1 MPKKYKEQE
10 MIPDPVYN
18 DILLSK
24 FINHIMKKGKKF
36 LARKIVYDAFEIIK
50 KQTQK
55 DPLEVFQK
63 ALENSSPSVEVRP
76 QRVGG
81 ATYQVPRT
89 VTGKRR
95 MSLAVRWI
103 IEAAKKK
110 KGKPMKEK
118 LAQELIS
125 ASKNEGD
132 AVRRKINV
140 HRMAAAN
147 RAFAYLAR

>member
-1 MPKKYKEQE
+1 MSKKYKAQE
-10 MIPDPVYN
+10 IIPDPIYN
-18 DILLSK
+18 DILVSK
-24 FINHIMKKGKKF
+24 FINQIMRRGKKF
-36 LARKIVYDAFEIIK
+36 LARKIVYEAFELIK

-55 DPLEVFQK
+55 EPLEVFQK

-81 ATYQVPRT
+81 ATYQVPRP
-89 VTGKRR
+89 VTGKRQTG
-95 MSLAVRWI
+95 LAMRWI

-118 LAQELIS
+118 LAQELIL

-132 AVRRKINV
+132 AVKKKINT
-140 HRMAAAN
+140 HKMAAAN

>member
-1 MPKKYKEQE
+1 MPKKYKTQE
-10 MIPDPVYN
+10 IIPDPIYN
-18 DILLSK
+18 DILVSK
-24 FINHIMKKGKKF
+24 FINQIMKKGKKF
-36 LARKIVYDAFEIIK
+36 LASKIVYEAFEIIK
-50 KQTQK
+50 KQTQR

-81 ATYQVPRT
+81 ATYQVPRQ
-89 VTGKRR
+89 VTGKRQTA
-95 MSLAVRWI
+95 LAMRWI
-103 IEAAKKK
+103 IETAKKK

-118 LAQELIS
+118 LAQELIL

-132 AVRRKINV
+132 AVKKKINT